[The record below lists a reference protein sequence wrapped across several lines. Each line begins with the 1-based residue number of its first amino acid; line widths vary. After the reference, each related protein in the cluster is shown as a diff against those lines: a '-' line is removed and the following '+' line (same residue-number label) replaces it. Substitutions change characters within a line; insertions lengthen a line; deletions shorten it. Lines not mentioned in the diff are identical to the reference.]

1 MVGVIMK
8 VGNQDIPQFE
18 HLVREDGGISQ
29 FDLNRTILIECEE
42 MISYLAYYQ
51 AGYVVVTVIPL
62 NLNYEPHP
70 SCMKDALT
78 VSFTQ
83 FQLQEDPDLWRKWI
97 VEHFEKY
104 NRDTAPWEDV
114 MHIEDGWVRY

>member
-1 MVGVIMK
+1 MK
-8 VGNQDIPQFE
+8 VGKEDIPQFE

-62 NLNYEPHP
+62 NLNYEPDRACFPVRPHNKEGNGFP
-70 SCMKDALT
+70 VGMVEAM
-78 VSFTQ
+78 SFHEDE
-83 FQLQEDPDLWRKWI
+83 LKKDPDAWRKWI
-97 VEHFEKY
+97 QLHFKNWCSNLEC
-104 NRDTAPWEDV
+104 V
-114 MHIEDGWVRY
+114 